1 MKYNKV
7 KKIANGEAHYKVVQD
22 TNHDW
27 LVQASTDSKQINA
40 ATAIPGYEI
49 DKNFRF
55 IGESAQKRKWRI
67 HEKAFALRVG
77 VEFMDEES

>member
-1 MKYNKV
+1 MKH
-7 KKIANGEAHYKVVQD
+7 KKPKSNGEAHYKVVQD

-27 LVQASTDSKQINA
+27 LVQASTNSKQVNA

-49 DKNFRF
+49 DKNFCF
-55 IGESAQKRKWRI
+55 IGEKAIERGWRI
-67 HEKAFALRVG
+67 HEKAFALNVG